1 MNCRRELS
9 IREVSD
15 SIWNEYSF
23 RCFERAYLK
32 KYQTKQLVFKKRIR
46 FSCLI
51 LSVLILILTF
61 ITRSDSLSIGIV
73 LISLAGIGVFSNLLF
88 LVADKPKS
96 DDQMNLLYLL
106 IHKQDKYY
114 LKVENIWKS
123 IDENN
128 HNTMKKLYN
137 KINNSCYSF
146 EKDTSDIKNA
156 LRINKNIKS
165 IKRFA
170 GREVLELK
178 KRYKNKS

>member
-1 MNCRRELS
+1 M
-9 IREVSD
+9 
-15 SIWNEYSF
+15 
-23 RCFERAYLK
+23 
-32 KYQTKQLVFKKRIR
+32 
-46 FSCLI
+46 
-51 LSVLILILTF
+51 LTF
-61 ITRSDSLSIGIV
+61 ISRSDKLSVGII
-73 LISLAGIGVFSNLLF
+73 LISSAGIGVLSNLLS
-88 LVADKPKS
+88 LIADKPKS

-137 KINNSCYSF
+137 KINKNCYSF

-156 LRINKNIKS
+156 LRVNKNVKS

-170 GREVLELK
+170 DREVLELK
-178 KRYKNKS
+178 KRYKDKS